1 MTKTLRL
8 YAAAILASLGFAL
21 PASATTFSI
30 DYSDLWYNFPAES
43 QPGWGINLIQQNE
56 IIFAT
61 LFVYGTDGTPRWYV
75 GPSTASNGANSFTG
89 QLYSVTGSYFGASW
103 TGATGTP
110 VGTITLSFNSDSTGT
125 LTYQVGNVVVT
136 KNIVRQSWRNDSLT
150 GNYIGG
156 TTARG
161 ASCGGNGGILIS
173 GELTVTHSSPSISM
187 FVDFVNSAN
196 QSGRCT
202 YTGTYSQV
210 GSIGAINGGS
220 FNCTIGGVNNA
231 LFGTFSVAEVTN
243 SRNGFNGR
251 LTGQDQF
258 CAYTG
263 FFGGIRDVF

>member
-30 DYSDLWYNFPAES
+30 DYTDLWYNAPADSEA
-43 QPGWGINLIQQNE
+43 GWGVNVIQQNE
-56 IIFAT
+56 VLFVT

-75 GPSTASNGANSFTG
+75 GSNVSSSGANSFTG
-89 QLYSVTGSYFGASW
+89 LLYSVTGSYFGAGWS
-103 TGATGTP
+103 GATGTE
-110 VGTITLSFNSDSTGT
+110 VGNITLSFSSATTGT
-125 LTYQVGNVVVT
+125 LNYRVGNVIVT
-136 KNIVRQSWRNDSLT
+136 KHIVRQSWRNDSLT

-161 ASCGGNGGILIS
+161 ASCGGSGGILIS

-187 FVDFVNSAN
+187 IVDFVNSVGA
-196 QSGRCT
+196 SGLCT
-202 YTGTYSQV
+202 YAGTYAQV

-220 FNCTIGGVNNA
+220 FNCTIGGVSNA
-231 LFGTFSVAEVTN
+231 LVGTFSIAEITN

-263 FFGGIRDVF
+263 FFGGIKDVF